1 MFLRFA
7 LVQSDIKPNAV
18 QKNLEHYR
26 QMLDDFKK
34 NVDVIIFPE
43 LFNVG
48 VSSSFGQHAESMEGN
63 TINFLHEISSQREAD
78 IVASLPIKE
87 GDKIFNRLV
96 WVTPDGVLAH
106 YDKRHL
112 FFGNEKAICTPGSK
126 RQFVERKGWKFLPQI
141 CYDVRFP
148 LWSRN
153 RFQEN
158 SFDYDVLI
166 FIANFPEARIKVL
179 RTLAQARAIEN
190 QAYVVVVNRIGKDGN
205 GVAHNG
211 NSMIIDPLG
220 RIVTQTLND
229 VETILDGTASKRILL
244 KVREELAVAPD
255 WDTFTEF

>member
-1 MFLRFA
+1 
-7 LVQSDIKPNAV
+7 
-18 QKNLEHYR
+18 
-26 QMLDDFKK
+26 
-34 NVDVIIFPE
+34 
-43 LFNVG
+43 
-48 VSSSFGQHAESMEGN
+48 
-63 TINFLHEISSQREAD
+63 
-78 IVASLPIKE
+78 
-87 GDKIFNRLV
+87 
-96 WVTPDGVLAH
+96 
-106 YDKRHL
+106 
-112 FFGNEKAICTPGSK
+112 
-126 RQFVERKGWKFLPQI
+126 PQI